1 MENLQKL
8 LTTKNLLIVG
18 ALLVALIVAS
28 YFYSC
33 KCGSKSEYFSNPS
46 SGNIN
51 LKVFYADWCGHCNAA
66 KPEFTTLEQTLTDS
80 PTINSKTVNVQLVNE
95 ADSQP
100 VVAEYGVKGYP
111 TIILDQGNGYRV
123 PYNGERKAQS
133 IMDWIG
139 QQI

>member
-33 KCGSKSEYFSNPS
+33 KCGSKSEYFSNPAP
-46 SGNIN
+46 SGIN

-66 KPEFTTLEQTLTDS
+66 KPEFTALEQTLTDS
-80 PTINSKTVNVQLVNE
+80 PTINNKTVDVQLVNE
-95 ADSQP
+95 AEHGDI
-100 VVAEYGVKGYP
+100 VAEYGVKGYP

>member
-18 ALLVALIVAS
+18 VLLVALIVAS

-46 SGNIN
+46 PGNIN

-95 ADSQP
+95 AEHSGM
-100 VVAEYGVKGYP
+100 VAEYGVKGFP
-111 TIILDQGNGYRV
+111 TIILDKGNGNKIS
-123 PYNGERKAQS
+123 YNGARKAQS
-133 IMDWIG
+133 IMEWLG
-139 QQI
+139 QEI

>member
-18 ALLVALIVAS
+18 TLLVALIVAS

-80 PTINSKTVNVQLVNE
+80 PTINNKTVGIQLVNE
-95 ADSQP
+95 ADSRP
-100 VVAEYGVKGYP
+100 VVDEYGVKGYP

>member
-18 ALLVALIVAS
+18 VLLVALIAAS

-33 KCGSKSEYFSNPS
+33 KCGSKSEYFSNPAP
-46 SGNIN
+46 SGIN

-66 KPEFTTLEQTLTDS
+66 KKEFNTLNQTLTTS
-80 PTINSKTVNVQLVNE
+80 PTINNKTVGIQLVNE
-95 ADSQP
+95 ADDAAA
-100 VVAEYGVKGYP
+100 VAEYAVKGYP